1 MESLNKMR
9 RKLNDKLKVDIKEIL
24 QNKINIREKIEETKR
39 KLLKMNYKI
48 KEYYLPKEKENVEK
62 LDSAIF

>member
-9 RKLNDKLKVDIKEIL
+9 RKLNDKLNVDIKEIL